1 MGTWNERGL
10 LQHQSSSS
18 KNKFYANH
26 KPMKKIL
33 GILVLT
39 GLFFSCQKS
48 KESASENTSNESF
61 EKERTAFFSNLK
73 APAEAA
79 AQLQATAADFN
90 ASLLSNPA
98 NAAQYA
104 TDEVK
109 AAANLGI
116 YLADLNYS
124 IAFKQSNNSKDL
136 FAAAH
141 SLSKAIG
148 VEQSILDFLMKR
160 YSDNLAQNDSVK
172 AVVNELFSKSTT
184 GLQGTDRE
192 KLVGIAMSAYQIEN
206 LHLALGTIEMFP
218 KDILPDDAR
227 IQILV
232 PVFRMVLEQR
242 QNVENINGFLKSIAD
257 PNAPNYAY
265 YSTAFEELLG
275 VYQRLNVDEK
285 IANNQG
291 AELMNDAVVAE
302 LSEKVKAIRN
312 QVISY

>member
-1 MGTWNERGL
+1 MKNTLAL
-10 LQHQSSSS
+10 L
-18 KNKFYANH
+18 FLATL
-26 KPMKKIL
+26 I
-33 GILVLT
+33 
-39 GLFFSCQKS
+39 FSCQKS
-48 KESASENTSNESF
+48 KESTEVATSENF

-90 ASLLSNPA
+90 ASLLSDPA

-104 TDEVK
+104 NDEVK

-136 FAAAH
+136 FTAAH
-141 SLSKAIG
+141 SLSKTIG
-148 VEQSILDFLMKR
+148 IEQGILDFLMKR
-160 YSDNLAQNDSVK
+160 YTDNLAQNDSVK
-172 AVVNELFSKSTT
+172 AVVDELFAKSTT

-206 LHLALGTIEMFP
+206 LYLALGTIETYP
-218 KDILPDDAR
+218 KDMLPDDAR

-242 QNVENINGFLKSIAD
+242 QNVENIHGFLKSIAD
-257 PNAPNYAY
+257 PNSPNYTY

-275 VYQRLNVDEK
+275 VYQRLNVEEK

-302 LSEKVKAIRN
+302 LSEKVKVIRN

>member
-1 MGTWNERGL
+1 MKNL
-10 LQHQSSSS
+10 L
-18 KNKFYANH
+18 A
-26 KPMKKIL
+26 IL
-33 GILVLT
+33 LLASVI
-39 GLFFSCQKS
+39 FSCQK
-48 KESASENTSNESF
+48 KKDGAAEATTASDAF

-98 NAAQYA
+98 NASKYA

-116 YLADLNYS
+116 YLSDLNYS
-124 IAFKQSNNSKDL
+124 IAFKQGNNSKDL
-136 FAAAH
+136 FTAAH
-141 SLSKAIG
+141 SLSKTIG

-160 YSDNLAQNDSVK
+160 YSDNLAQNDSAK
-172 AVVNELFSKSTT
+172 AVADELFSKSTA

-192 KLVGIAMSAYQIEN
+192 KLVGIAMSAFQIEN
-206 LHLALGTIEMFP
+206 LYLALGTIETYP
-218 KDILPDDAR
+218 KDLLPDDAR

-232 PVFRMVLEQR
+232 PVFRMVLDQR
-242 QNVENINGFLKSIAD
+242 QNVENISGFLKSIAD